1 MVTLSLI
8 GAYLWIKATFGAAY
22 PWIKAVHILAVIA
35 WMAGMLYLPRL
46 FVYHAG
52 AASGSDLAATFAVM
66 ERRLLRV
73 IMLPAMVLTWIAG
86 LTLAFEGGF
95 FAAGWLHGKL
105 ALVILMS
112 ALHGYFSVAQKKLA
126 AGTSRKSARFFRILN
141 EAPTILLIAIVFL
154 VVIKPF

>member
-1 MVTLSLI
+1 MS
-8 GAYLWIKATFGAAY
+8 GGYLWIKAA
-22 PWIKAVHILAVIA
+22 HIVSVIA

-46 FVYHAG
+46 FVYHAS
-52 AASGSDLAATFAVM
+52 AESSSELATTLATM
-66 ERRLLRV
+66 ERRLLRF
-73 IMLPAMVLTWIAG
+73 IMLPTIVATWITG

-112 ALHGYFSVAQKKLA
+112 ALHGYFSAAQKKLA
-126 AGTSRKSARFFRILN
+126 AGTNLKSARFFRIIN
-141 EAPTILLIAIVFL
+141 EAPTILLIGIVFL